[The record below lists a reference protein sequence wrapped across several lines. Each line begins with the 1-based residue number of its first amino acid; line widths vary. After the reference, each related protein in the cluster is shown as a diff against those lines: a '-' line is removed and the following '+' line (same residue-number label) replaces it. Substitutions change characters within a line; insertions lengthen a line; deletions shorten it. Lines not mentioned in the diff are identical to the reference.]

1 MSTSSTGGCVVQEQ
15 PEVFRLFDRFSDMAV
30 MAAEE

>member
-1 MSTSSTGGCVVQEQ
+1 VAALQEGGDQEQ